1 MLARAVQS
9 YLSVRRAAG
18 YMLKYV
24 GLRLKSFAA
33 YSDTKGQRYVT
44 GEIAIE

>member
-9 YLSVRRAAG
+9 YLFVRRAAG
-18 YMLKYV
+18 FVLKYV

-33 YSDTKGQRYVT
+33 YSDTKGQRYVCA
-44 GEIAIE
+44 EVP